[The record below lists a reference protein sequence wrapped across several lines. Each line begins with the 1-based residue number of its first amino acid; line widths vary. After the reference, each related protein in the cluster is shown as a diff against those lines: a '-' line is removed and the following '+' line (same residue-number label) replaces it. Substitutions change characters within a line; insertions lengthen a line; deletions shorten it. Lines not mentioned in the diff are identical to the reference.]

1 MGHMDEQGI
10 DHGLRAP
17 LVGRA
22 DDSAAI
28 QGMVREGA
36 RLITLTGPPGV
47 GKTRLG
53 NAVAEIMARE
63 TTDGVHAVPLAT
75 VRDVALIAP
84 AVGQVLGVAE
94 IAGQPLA
101 ETLVQYL
108 HDKRALLLLDDVDPV
123 AAPVVATLL
132 TAPKLTILATSRTP
146 LRLAGECIYL
156 VPPLALPDHAAV
168 SSATPS
174 TDDGA
179 MHLFITRARA
189 ANPAFTLGSDDDTR
203 AVTDVCRLLAGL
215 PLAIELAAARS
226 RSLPPAALLAS
237 LHARLPA
244 PPTDTGK
251 LPGYEGTLRATIAW
265 SADLLSDLEQQLF
278 ARLAVF
284 VGGCTRE
291 AARAVCDVSGSGI
304 NVEAGLHTLC
314 DLYLVQ
320 RTDTPDGE
328 ERFVLLETVR
338 AHAAERLAAYGDEAE
353 TWRRYVGYYRT
364 LVEQTD
370 LMLRGPQQVQWL
382 NRLEAELGNLRA
394 ILRWAFDRGDAALGL
409 RLAGALDRF
418 WQYHTHVSEGRQW
431 LARGLAMGATAPPVV
446 RAKAL
451 SLAGWLARF
460 QDAMEESAAL
470 LAEALALY
478 RSLDDRRGIAEVT
491 DTLGDLAHFEGDQE
505 RALTLHQRNL
515 ALRREIGDRWGVAM
529 TLNSLG
535 WIALAQGDDRRAM
548 MALQESLALARQLG
562 DGRGM
567 AMVLT
572 GLGWVSLDRDD
583 ARQAQVC
590 MRESLAL
597 FRDLGSKIDICLCIE
612 GLGAVAGMRGA
623 AGRAARLFGAAQA
636 LREAM
641 NVDYAPLT
649 ERHYARHREAA
660 HTLIG
665 TSAWSAAWVEGRTLS
680 LDQAIDEALGVG
692 ATDDSTTA
700 RME

>member
-1 MGHMDEQGI
+1 MDKQGT
-10 DHGLRAP
+10 DHGQRTP
-17 LVGRA
+17 LIGRA
-22 DDSAAI
+22 DDITAI

-53 NAVAEIMARE
+53 NAVAHILARE

-75 VRDVALIAP
+75 VRDAALIA
-84 AVGQVLGVAE
+84 AAIGQSLGVAE

-101 ETLVQYL
+101 ETLARYL
-108 HDKRALLLLDDVDPV
+108 HDKSALLLLDDLDPV

-132 TAPKLTILATSRTP
+132 TAPKLAILATSRTP
-146 LRLAGECIYL
+146 LRLAGERVYP
-156 VPPLALPDHAAV
+156 VPPLAL
-168 SSATPS
+168 

-179 MHLFITRARA
+179 MHLYFARARA
-189 ANPAFTLGSDDDTR
+189 ADPAFALTSADDTR
-203 AVTDVCRLLAGL
+203 AATEVCLLLAGL
-215 PLAIELAAARS
+215 PLAIELTAARS
-226 RSLPPAALLAS
+226 RSLPPAALLTS
-237 LHARLPA
+237 LRTYLPA
-244 PPTDTGK
+244 PPTDAGD
-251 LPGYEGTLRATIAW
+251 LPGYERTLRATIAW
-265 SADLLSDLEQQLF
+265 SADLLPDLERQLF

-291 AARAVCDVSGSGI
+291 AARAVCDVSGIGI
-304 NVEAGLHTLC
+304 NVEAGLHALC
-314 DLYLVQ
+314 DLHLAQ
-320 RTDTPDGE
+320 RSAAQDGE
-328 ERFVLLETVR
+328 ERFALLETVR
-338 AHAAERLAAYGDEAE
+338 AHAAELLAASGDEAE
-353 TWRRYVGYYRT
+353 TWQRYVGYYRT

-409 RLAGALDRF
+409 RFAGALDRF

-431 LARGLAMGATAPPVV
+431 LVRGLAMGTTAPPLV

-460 QDAMEESAAL
+460 QDAMDESAAL

-491 DTLGDLAHFEGDQE
+491 DTLGDLAHFEGEQE

-612 GLGAVAGMRGA
+612 GLGAVAGMRGEA
-623 AGRAARLFGAAQA
+623 ARAARLFGAAQA

-641 NVDYAPLT
+641 NIDYAPLT

-660 HTLIG
+660 RARIG
-665 TSAWSAAWVEGRTLS
+665 DSAWSAAWEEGHTLS
-680 LDQAIDEALGVG
+680 LDQAIDKALGVG

-700 RME
+700 HMK